1 MKAIR
6 NFFTQLDK
14 QALRAIAVML
24 IMFALVFTLIGYGK
38 AYIDISET
46 QLSAWFEAV
55 RGTVWALP
63 LTIVTFCL
71 AAFIGV
77 PQWMLIAG
85 TVVAF
90 GPAYGAGYSWVAT
103 MISASLNFYM
113 GRWAG
118 AERLKKFG
126 GEFIN
131 RIVGLVRKN
140 GFFTSFTV
148 RLVPTGPFVLVNMAA
163 GVSRMTFP
171 AFFGGTALG
180 IIPKILAVG
189 FLGKGIFDAFSD
201 QGTTVVVLS
210 VAVAAV
216 LLVVMLLARKRLSS
230 RNLDERGK
238 IDD

>member
-1 MKAIR
+1 MKALR
-6 NFFTQLDK
+6 NFITQLDK

-24 IMFALVFTLIGYGK
+24 LMFLLVFTIIGYGK
-38 AYIDISET
+38 VYVDISET
-46 QLSAWFEAV
+46 QLNTWFEAV

-63 LTIVTFCL
+63 LTIITFCL

-90 GPAYGAGYSWVAT
+90 GPAYGAAYSWAAT
-103 MISASLNFYM
+103 MISASLDFYI
-113 GRWAG
+113 GRWVG
-118 AERLKKFG
+118 AERLKQFG
-126 GEFIN
+126 GDFIN

-171 AFFGGTALG
+171 AFIGGTGLG
-180 IIPKILAVG
+180 IIPKILAVA
-189 FLGKGIFDAFSD
+189 FLGKGIFDAFAD
-201 QGTTVVVLS
+201 QGDTFVLLS
-210 VAVAAV
+210 LGVAAV
-216 LLVVMLLARKRLSS
+216 LLIAMLIARKRLSR
-230 RNLDERGK
+230 RNLDERDEIGE
-238 IDD
+238 